1 MSSFMLPWSHV
12 FQLQSRDS
20 HWPIFYPP
28 ASQGISAS
36 DKKGDLAPPSLKKL
50 RSTAK
55 SGEKDPHKH
64 SQILPLLEGGKQEEE
79 NSSNM
84 GPPKTAWTTALGTRA
99 PNPVCGTS
107 VTLTFI
113 ECDSRKVCSD
123 HLNSQNS
130 EEWYEL
136 WSTFIKPEDIF
147 FLQRLI
153 QREPVLCTNSEPNQ
167 MK

>member
-1 MSSFMLPWSHV
+1 MLLWSHV
-12 FQLQSRDS
+12 FLLQSRDS
-20 HWPIFYPP
+20 HWPLFYPP

-36 DKKGDLAPPSLKKL
+36 QTRKVIWLLPFWRNSRVQPNLGRKTHT
-50 RSTAK
+50 STARYFLSWK
-55 SGEKDPHKH
+55 EENK
-64 SQILPLLEGGKQEEE
+64 EEEE

-84 GPPKTAWTTALGTRA
+84 GPPKTAWTPALGTRA
-99 PNPVCGTS
+99 PNPVRGTS

-113 ECDSRKVCSD
+113 ECDSRKVRKD
-123 HLNSQNS
+123 HLNSHNS
-130 EEWYEL
+130 EGWYEL

-147 FLQRLI
+147 FHQQLI